1 MLNRKQSLGV
11 MAATDPKLRRV
22 LERLAIDYVTCG
34 DNTIE
39 DAAASEGLSISAIEQ
54 ELEHQPAAEARPMI
68 TNGTSLT
75 ITMDVFRRENRR
87 VISDLLWRI
96 STLLDSITDDD
107 LTGSPAWHPLRI
119 RFDGLVTKIAAHLE
133 REDDIIFPYISA
145 MECAWV
151 HGTEAPPQVEGG
163 LRRMIASIYMQ
174 HSGVNDDL
182 KAIRENRHHL
192 HCASSHQVCTHL
204 LDLLTELEQQ
214 LHEAMNLENFIIY
227 PAAIA
232 LEDQLYG
239 VAEMR
244 AV

>member
-1 MLNRKQSLGV
+1 MLNPKQSLGV

-22 LERLAIDYVTCG
+22 LERLGIDYVSCG
-34 DNTIE
+34 DNTLE
-39 DAAASEGLSISAIEQ
+39 DAAASEGLSVSAIEQ
-54 ELEHQPAAEARPMI
+54 ELEHEPAAEARPKM

-75 ITMDVFRRENRR
+75 ITMDVLRSEHRR
-87 VISDLLWRI
+87 VMSDLLWRI
-96 STLLDSITDDD
+96 SMLLDRITDDD
-107 LTGSPAWHPLRI
+107 LTESPAWHPLRI
-119 RFDGLVTKIAAHLE
+119 RFDGLVTKIASHLE
-133 REDDIIFPYISA
+133 REDDVVFPYISA

-182 KAIRENRHHL
+182 KAIRENRQHL
-192 HCASSHQVCTHL
+192 HCGSNHPDCTHL
-204 LDLLTELEQQ
+204 LDFLVSLERQ
-214 LHEAMNLENFIIY
+214 LHETMNLENFIIY

-239 VAEMR
+239 VAQET